1 MKKIFL
7 LSFVL
12 LASFGLSGCGYN
24 DFTAK
29 QQNVR
34 KSWADIETQL
44 QRRADLIPNLVDT
57 AKMAGVQEQEVFGQI
72 AQSRS
77 QLLNATQAAPPEA
90 KTPEQREAVIQA
102 ANSFGGT
109 IGRLLSLQENYPQ
122 LRSNELF
129 MKVQDELSGTEN
141 RIATRR
147 EDYNRVVT
155 DYNTGIKQFPGVI
168 TASLFGFK
176 EEPFFQAA
184 PGSQNVPSVGDP
196 NLMRRN
202 NTTAPATNP
211 PAAPVGSPR

>member
-12 LASFGLSGCGYN
+12 LASLSLSGCGYN

-77 QLLNATQAAPPEA
+77 QLLNATQAAPAEQ
-90 KTPEQREAVIQA
+90 KTPEQRQAVIDA

-109 IGRLLSLQENYPQ
+109 VGRLLSLQENYPQ

-141 RIATRR
+141 RIGTRR

-176 EEPFFQAA
+176 EEPYFQAA
-184 PGSQNVPSVGDP
+184 PGAQNVPSVGDP
-196 NLMRRN
+196 NSMRRN
-202 NTTAPATNP
+202 NTTAPAA
-211 PAAPVGSPR
+211 PAGSPR

>member
-44 QRRADLIPNLVDT
+44 QSRADLIPNLVKT
-57 AKMAGVQEQEVFGQI
+57 AQMAGIQEQEVFGQI
-72 AQSRS
+72 AQARS
-77 QLLNATQAAPPEA
+77 QLLNATGAAPPEA
-90 KTPEQREAVIQA
+90 KTPEQRQAVIDA
-102 ANSFGGT
+102 TNSFGGT
-109 IGRLLSLQENYPQ
+109 IGRLLNLQENYPQ

-129 MKVQDELSGTEN
+129 MKVQDELAGTER
-141 RIATRR
+141 RIAVRR
-147 EDYNRVVT
+147 EDYNKSAES
-155 DYNTGIKQFPGVI
+155 YNTSIKQFPGVL

-184 PGSQNVPSVGDP
+184 PGSQNAPDLGDP
-196 NLMRRN
+196 NSMRRN

-211 PAAPVGSPR
+211 PAVPVGNAR

>member
-72 AQSRS
+72 AAAREGMLKAQ
-77 QLLNATQAAPPEA
+77 QAAPAEQ
-90 KTPEQREAVIQA
+90 KTPEQRQAVIDA

-109 IGRLLSLQENYPQ
+109 VGRLLSLQEAYPQ
-122 LRSNELF
+122 LQSNQLF
-129 MKVQDELSGTEN
+129 MNVQTELAGTEN
-141 RIATRR
+141 RVATRR

-196 NLMRRN
+196 NSMRRN

>member
-7 LSFVL
+7 LSVVL

-44 QRRADLIPNLVDT
+44 QRRADLIPNLVQT
-57 AKMAGVQEQEVFGQI
+57 AQMAGVQEQEVFGQI
-72 AQSRS
+72 AEARSR
-77 QLLNATQAAPPEA
+77 LLNATQAAPPEQ
-90 KTPEQREAVIQA
+90 KTPEQRQAVIDA

-109 IGRLLSLQENYPQ
+109 VGRLLSLQESYPQ
-122 LRSNELF
+122 LQSNQLF
-129 MKVQDELSGTEN
+129 MNVQTELAGTEN

-155 DYNTGIKQFPGVI
+155 DYNTAIKQFPGVV

-176 EEPFFQAA
+176 EEPYFQAA
-184 PGSQNVPSVGDP
+184 PGSQNAPSVGDP
-196 NLMRRN
+196 NSMRRN
-202 NTTAPATNP
+202 NTTTAPATNP
-211 PAAPVGSPR
+211 PAAPAR